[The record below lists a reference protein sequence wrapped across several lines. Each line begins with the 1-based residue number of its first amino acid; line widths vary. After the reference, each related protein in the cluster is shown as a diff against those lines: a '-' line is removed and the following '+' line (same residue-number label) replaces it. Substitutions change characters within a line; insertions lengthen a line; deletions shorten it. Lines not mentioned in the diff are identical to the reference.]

1 MSWLALALTCAASLA
16 AADALTQKWLA
27 GHRAAELVMVRFT
40 LAGLLLLPWLALYPP
55 ALPRPAFWLWVGTA
69 LPLEVLAMVLYV
81 LAIRDTP
88 LARTLPYMAF
98 TPVFASVIG
107 WLLLGESLS
116 AQGLAGVLL
125 VTLGAYLLNGEQA
138 RLNAP
143 RSWLL
148 PFVAIVRERGSRL
161 MLAVALIYSITS
173 VQGKGAMQY
182 MRGIEFGA
190 FYFVL
195 LGALTFI
202 VFALREPASMRV
214 LTRPSWREW
223 VVAALMAVMVVTHFL
238 ALERIQTAYMIAVK
252 RTSILFG
259 IVFGAL
265 LMGDARLF
273 RHLAAG
279 AVMVAGVAL
288 IALQGNPSP

>member
-1 MSWLALALTCAASLA
+1 MSWLALALVCAASLA
-16 AADALTQKWLA
+16 AADALTQKWLRA
-27 GHRAAELVMVRFT
+27 ASAAELVMVRFA
-40 LAGLLLLPWLALYPP
+40 LAGALLLPWVLLHPP
-55 ALPRPAFWLWVGTA
+55 TLPKPAFWLWVGSA

-98 TPVFASVIG
+98 TPVFASLIG
-107 WLLLGESLS
+107 WLLLGEAVSPR
-116 AQGLAGVLL
+116 GLAGVLL
-125 VTLGAYLLNGEQA
+125 VTAGAYVLNLDAA
-138 RLNAP
+138 RPGHP
-143 RSWLL
+143 RSWLM
-148 PFVAIVRERGSRL
+148 PFGAMLRERGSRL
-161 MLAVALIYSITS
+161 MLAVALIYSLTS

-195 LGALTFI
+195 LGALTFA
-202 VFALREPASMRV
+202 VFALREPASVRV
-214 LTRPSWREW
+214 VLRPSPRALA
-223 VVAALMAVMVVTHFL
+223 VATLMAVMVVTHFL

-265 LMGDARLF
+265 LFGDHRLL
-273 RHLAAG
+273 RHLFAG
-279 AVMVAGVAL
+279 TVMVTGVAL
-288 IALQGNPSP
+288 IALQGNTSP